1 MAYSMLIVL
10 DQWKGTKDLLVV
22 NLDDFDIILN
32 LDFVCWFGDR
42 DESKIA
48 DTKKSIA
55 ILKKAVTNTH
65 VG

>member
-32 LDFVCWFGDR
+32 MDFVCWFGDR

-48 DTKKSIA
+48 D
-55 ILKKAVTNTH
+55 H
-65 VG
+65 